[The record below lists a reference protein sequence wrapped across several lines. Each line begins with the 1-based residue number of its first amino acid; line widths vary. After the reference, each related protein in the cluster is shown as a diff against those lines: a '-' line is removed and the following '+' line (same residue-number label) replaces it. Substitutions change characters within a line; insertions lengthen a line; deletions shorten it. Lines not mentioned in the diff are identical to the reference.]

1 MEALFETFMIGG
13 IIGGGAYLLLS
24 WLESGKNSEEDD
36 KGIYTSKTL
45 EQKQADEWFGRRD
58 QSPKP
63 KKPIYEKRSFRSMRW
78 INPKTGSV
86 TTNDRYRCGFIP
98 HESWYKDNQISRNLV
113 ERYMSIR
120 EMENFDVVYAHQS
133 RFILEFKKW
142 VRETKPNT
150 ENANVIKDVTRSPKS
165 EISLS
170 MLDFFRHHHYNE
182 FEANQGIDLKTSK
195 LEMIEIYELYKA
207 YLLLNHNI
215 KVIDPNK

>member
-24 WLESGKNSEEDD
+24 WLDGDKNSEEDN
-36 KGIYTSKTL
+36 KGIYTSRAL
-45 EQKQADEWFGRRD
+45 EQKQADEWFD
-58 QSPKP
+58 K
-63 KKPIYEKRSFRSMRW
+63 EKRSFRSMRW

-86 TTNDRYRCGFIP
+86 ETNDRYRCGFIP

-142 VRETKPNT
+142 VKETKPNT
-150 ENANVIKDVTRSPKS
+150 ENANVVKDVTRTPKS

-170 MLDFFRHHHYNE
+170 MLDFFRHHHYRE
-182 FEANQGIDLKTSK
+182 FESKQGIDLKSSE
-195 LEMIEIYELYKA
+195 LEIIEIFKLYKA
-207 YLLLNHNI
+207 WLLLNYNI
-215 KVIDPNK
+215 EVIDNG